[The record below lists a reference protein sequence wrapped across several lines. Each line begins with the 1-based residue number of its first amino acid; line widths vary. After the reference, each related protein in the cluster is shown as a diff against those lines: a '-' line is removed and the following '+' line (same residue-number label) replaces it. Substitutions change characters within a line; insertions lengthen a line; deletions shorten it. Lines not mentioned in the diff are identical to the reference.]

1 MQIEASALSVE
12 RGGRVIFAGLGFQL
26 AAGQALLVKGPN
38 GAGKSTLLRALA
50 GLLPLAQGE
59 IRINPPA
66 EARLDHDDFGSIRSK
81 IMNVIGS
88 KNLERDSGEKPGS
101 TFSHPA
107 RAELCHYIGH
117 ADALK
122 PALTLAENLSFY
134 AALLGGGD
142 IAPAL
147 ARLGLAGIADLPA
160 GYLSAGQK
168 RRAAL
173 ARLVAVP
180 RPIWLLDEPL
190 TALDATSQ
198 TVVGDLMQAHLNSG
212 GLIVAATH
220 APLPI
225 AARDLVLGR
234 PL

>member
-26 AAGQALLVKGPN
+26 AAGEALLVKGPN

-59 IRINPPA
+59 ITINPPT
-66 EARLDHDDFGSIRSK
+66 EAR
-81 IMNVIGS
+81 
-88 KNLERDSGEKPGS
+88 
-101 TFSHPA
+101 

-122 PALTLAENLSFY
+122 PALTLAENLTFY

-147 ARLGLAGIADLPA
+147 VRLGLAGIADLPA

-173 ARLVAVP
+173 ARLVAIP

-198 TVVGDLMQAHLNSG
+198 TVVGDLMQAHLDSG
-212 GLIVAATH
+212 GLIAAATH

>member
-1 MQIEASALSVE
+1 MPVFRANPAPIIERIDRAVMQIEASALSVE
-12 RGGRVIFAGLGFQL
+12 RGGRVIFAGLGFHL
-26 AAGQALLVKGPN
+26 AAGEALLVKGPN

-50 GLLPLAQGE
+50 GLLPLAGGD
-59 IRINPPA
+59 IRITPA
-66 EARLDHDDFGSIRSK
+66 TEAR
-81 IMNVIGS
+81 
-88 KNLERDSGEKPGS
+88 
-101 TFSHPA
+101 

-142 IAPAL
+142 IAAAM
-147 ARLGLAGIADLPA
+147 ARLGLVAIADLPA
-160 GYLSAGQK
+160 AYLSAGQK

-173 ARLVAVP
+173 ARLVAVA

-190 TALDATSQ
+190 TALDAASQ
-198 TVVGDLMQAHLNSG
+198 AVVGDLMRDHLAAG
-212 GLIVAATH
+212 GLIISATH

-234 PL
+234 AV